1 MRKSGRLDNPS
12 PVKPEVQ
19 DEGQPKSYI
28 AGVAGGGE
36 RHWGN
41 PEPGRNQQR
50 RRYAKFGATR
60 ADHRRHSRRTEDK
73 GQPEDSDAGSAER
86 ERGTGQP
93 GNATRAGWEDAGS
106 GATRNLIGRQNG
118 TMHDPMSYTIIRKAP
133 EAARSLAF
141 SILGISRNQ
150 SVADFRI
157 SRSSFAVRTVARRG
171 KSFSVRHACTS
182 ES

>member
-1 MRKSGRLDNPS
+1 MRGNPS
-12 PVKPEVQ
+12 PTSRALQ
-19 DEGQPKSYI
+19 EGVSATGETQELAETSSVEGMRSL
-28 AGVAGGGE
+28 GVT
-36 RHWGN
+36 W
-41 PEPGRNQQR
+41 
-50 RRYAKFGATR
+50 
-60 ADHRRHSRRTEDK
+60 ADHRRHSRRTEAK

-93 GNATRAGWEDAGS
+93 GNATRAGWEDAGC

-141 SILGISRNQ
+141 SILDISRNQ
-150 SVADFRI
+150 SVADFRM
-157 SRSSFAVRTVARRG
+157 SRSSSAVKTVARRG
-171 KSFSVRHACTS
+171 KSPSVRQACTS